1 MHRNLSSVGSKID
14 AADNIARMLSNFE
27 DSCEIK
33 YIYLSGVH
41 LSELCE
47 DYSESTS
54 DGKKDSGEPSS
65 EDTITISTTQDDVG
79 TVVHIPA
86 SEILMMGQI
95 EGVAQ
100 NLRSA
105 RQLASAAFLSM
116 AVAWISLLTCIPF
129 LRALS
134 QSPVI

>member
-79 TVVHIPA
+79 NVVH
-86 SEILMMGQI
+86 
-95 EGVAQ
+95 
-100 NLRSA
+100 
-105 RQLASAAFLSM
+105 
-116 AVAWISLLTCIPF
+116 T
-129 LRALS
+129 
-134 QSPVI
+134 PVS